1 MQPPMGV
8 RRGSRAFSLMELMI
22 SVGILSTAILLVT
35 GVYLFLF
42 RASQKSVDLTAGT
55 VVAESILREYQQR
68 LIYDPSTCSAF
79 RNSTYATD
87 TPIQSGS
94 KSLNQAVFNYTI
106 YAMDMNSLLGLA
118 STPNPPPPPLR
129 RLRVVCSW
137 WDSGRGLPGADRG
150 LGQLTVELNRMVMY
164 DANY

>member
-1 MQPPMGV
+1 M
-8 RRGSRAFSLMELMI
+8 SI
-22 SVGILSTAILLVT
+22 GILATAILLVT

-68 LIYDPSTCSAF
+68 LIYDPATSTAF
-79 RNSTYATD
+79 RNATYATD
-87 TPIQSGS
+87 TVIQTGS

-106 YAMDMNSLLGLA
+106 YVMDMNALLGLS
-118 STPNPPPPPLR
+118 STPTPAPPSLR

-137 WDSGRGLPGADRG
+137 WDAGRGLPGTDRG
-150 LGQLTVELNRMVMY
+150 LGLLTVELNRMVMY